1 METEIFL
8 IRLLTSLYLSF
19 LICEMGIIVAPTLQ
33 AWCKAGN
40 T

>member
-33 AWCKAGN
+33 AWCKA
-40 T
+40 